1 MGLEDK
7 DVVILLLIMT
17 LFLLVS
23 NVSCSTTDTITS
35 ASPLKDGDTIIS
47 SRGIFELGF
56 FSPGSSKNR
65 YIGIWYK
72 SIPIKTVVWVAN
84 RETPV
89 TDNSGMLKITNLGVL
104 IITNDKSAIVWSSNS
119 SKGSQNPIAQLLDS
133 GNLVVRDK
141 NDNRNFL
148 WQSFDYL
155 GDTMLPGMKLGKD
168 LVTGRENFITSWK
181 NENDPSVGD
190 YTFGCDLRGY
200 PHQVIRKGQVLQYR
214 SEPWNG
220 IDFGGISVL
229 PQNAIYK
236 FDMVFNEREV
246 LYTYKMLNASLI
258 ARLTMNH
265 SGVAQRWV
273 WADQVKDWV
282 LYFSIPAAD
291 GCDLV
296 CGAYGICAVNSF
308 PKCGCLDKFVPKYQN
323 EWNGANWSKGCVR
336 RKPLNCKTDGF
347 VKHTNIKLPDLQ
359 YSVFY
364 KNLTLSQCEKV
375 CLKNCSCMAYAN
387 ILKTGGT
394 GCMIW
399 TGDLID
405 IQEAPTYSSQIYIRM
420 AFSDSGVSGSHK
432 KKKKIIPLLVALIAG
447 VLVSMGLVFVFWR
460 KWRNHSVLKG
470 EEEQTGNDTDQLY
483 TNESQKEDLELPLF
497 RLSEIVKATHNF
509 SFNNKL
515 GEGGYGPVYKGAL
528 PDGKEIAVKRLSK
541 TSNQGL
547 DEFKNEV
554 ICISKLQHRN
564 LVRLLGCCI
573 QGDEKMLIY
582 EYMPNKS
589 LDYFIFDESRRKL
602 LDWPERFNIIN
613 GVARGLQ
620 YLHEDSRLRIIHRDL
635 KASNILLDFDM
646 NPKISDFGMAR
657 SFIGNETQANTM
669 KVVGTYGYMSPEY
682 AVDGIFSVK
691 SDVFSFGVLVL
702 EIVSGK
708 KNRGFFHHD
717 HHHNLLGHAWLL
729 YQEGQLME
737 LIDPSITESCHL
749 YEVLRSIELALLC
762 VQRNPDDRPSMS
774 SVVVTLSSE
783 GELPEPKQPGFF
795 YTEHVPRDDTSS
807 STRAPLS
814 TNAMTITLVNGR

>member
-1 MGLEDK
+1 M
-7 DVVILLLIMT
+7 IPFLLIQI
-17 LFLLVS
+17 VS
-23 NVSCSTTDTITS
+23 GSTDTITS
-35 ASPLKDGDTIIS
+35 TFPLKDGATIVS
-47 SRGIFELGF
+47 AHGLFELGF
-56 FSPGSSKNR
+56 FSPGTSKNR

-72 SIPIKTVVWVAN
+72 SIPTKTVVWVAN

-89 TDNSGMLKITNLGVL
+89 TDNSGMLKITNPGLL
-104 IITNDKSAIVWSSNS
+104 TISNNNNMIIWSSNY
-119 SKGSQNPIAQLLDS
+119 SKHVQNPIAQLLDT
-133 GNLVVRDK
+133 GNLVVRDA
-141 NDNRNFL
+141 NDNSNYL
-148 WQSFDYL
+148 WQSFDYP
-155 GDTMLPGMKLGKD
+155 GDTMLPGMKMGKD
-168 LVTGRENFITSWK
+168 LRTGRESYITSWK
-181 NENDPSVGD
+181 NDDDPSTGE
-190 YTFGCDLRGY
+190 YMFGCDLRGY
-200 PHQVIRKGQVLQYR
+200 PHQIIRKNGVLQYR

-236 FDMVFNEREV
+236 FDMVFNENEV
-246 LYTYKMLNASLI
+246 FYTYVMLNSSMI
-258 ARLTMNH
+258 SRLTMNH
-265 SGVAQRWV
+265 SGIAQRWV

-282 LYFSIPAAD
+282 VYFSIPITD

-296 CGAYGICAVNSF
+296 CGAYGSCAINSF

-336 RKPLNCKTDGF
+336 RKALDCKKDGF
-347 VKHTNIKLPDLQ
+347 VKHANIKLPDLQ

-364 KNLTLSQCEKV
+364 KNVTLSQCEKL
-375 CLKNCSCMAYAN
+375 CLRNCSCMAYAN

-399 TGDLID
+399 TGDLVD
-405 IQEAPTYSSQIYIRM
+405 IQEGPSFSSVLYIKM
-420 AFSDSGVSGSHK
+420 AFSVLGVTRSHK
-432 KKKKIIPLLVALIAG
+432 KKRKMIPMIVALVGGA
-447 VLVSMGLVFVFWR
+447 LVSGGLMFVFWK
-460 KWRNHSVLKG
+460 KWKKKSVSKG
-470 EEEQTGNDTDQLY
+470 EEEQAGTDTDQLY

-509 SFNNKL
+509 SYNNKL
-515 GEGGYGPVYKGAL
+515 GEGGYGPVYKGVL
-528 PDGKEIAVKRLSK
+528 QDGKEIAVKRLSK
-541 TSNQGL
+541 TSSQGL

-573 QGDEKMLIY
+573 QGDEQMLIY

-613 GVARGLQ
+613 GIARGLQ

-657 SFIGNETQANTM
+657 SFIGDETQANTM

-682 AVDGIFSVK
+682 AVDGVFSIK

-708 KNRGFFHHD
+708 QNRGFFHHN

-737 LIDPSITESCHL
+737 LIDPTITNSCHL
-749 YEVLRSIELALLC
+749 YEVLRSLELALLC

-774 SVVVTLSSE
+774 TVVVTLSSE

-795 YTEHVPRDDTSS
+795 YTEHVPRDDKSS
-807 STRAPLS
+807 STHAPSS
-814 TNAMTITLVNGR
+814 TNAMTITLVDGR